1 MELRQIEYFVKIA
14 DTGSINE
21 AARRL
26 NMSQPPLSFSMRQLE
41 AELGA
46 ELFVRSSKGV
56 ELTKA
61 GRLLYERAETLLE
74 FARSTKK
81 EVSEAG
87 KRRVLRIGITSSTV
101 PTVLPLISEFVGRY
115 PDVSFEV
122 HDGSSYTLLQLLLD
136 GIIDISVARTPLR
149 LDSVDSLVLSC
160 EPMIAVSPSGSA
172 HRALPERSASSGGE
186 EGGGMFFRR
195 CDNVKPKDA
204 TPGKESM
211 CDSSGG
217 EEGAVLEE
225 LTDRPLILYRRY
237 EELICSAF
245 AARGLS
251 PNVFCVCDDARDAM
265 LWVGAGLAT
274 AIFPASMRSM
284 CSGMYISTLAEPVL
298 ETKTLL
304 ISKKGVPLAP
314 VARDFMAVC
323 REGMHVLS
331 EGAK

>member
-26 NMSQPPLSFSMRQLE
+26 NMSQPPLSYSLRQLE
-41 AELGA
+41 EELGA
-46 ELFVRSSKGV
+46 ELFTRSAKGV
-56 ELTKA
+56 ELTPA
-61 GRLLYERAETLLE
+61 GRLLYERAENLLE

-101 PTVLPLISEFVGRY
+101 PTVLPFIAEFALRN

-149 LDSVDSLVLSC
+149 LDSVDSLTLSH
-160 EPMIAVSPSGSA
+160 EPMLAVSPASA
-172 HRALPERSASSGGE
+172 PLKCE
-186 EGGGMFFRR
+186 
-195 CDNVKPKDA
+195 N
-204 TPGKESM
+204 T
-211 CDSSGG
+211 DSCRLG
-217 EEGAVLEE
+217 
-225 LTDRPLILYRRY
+225 DLIGRKLIIYRRY
-237 EELICSAF
+237 EELIMSTF
-245 AARGLS
+245 AAQGLT
-251 PNVFCVCDDARDAM
+251 PEVFCICDDARDAM

-284 CSGMYISTLAEPVL
+284 CRELDIKTLSEPTL
-298 ETKTLL
+298 ETETLL
-304 ISKKGVPLAP
+304 IIKRGAAIAPLA
-314 VARDFMAVC
+314 RELLAVC
-323 REGMHVLS
+323 S
-331 EGAK
+331 EILGGR